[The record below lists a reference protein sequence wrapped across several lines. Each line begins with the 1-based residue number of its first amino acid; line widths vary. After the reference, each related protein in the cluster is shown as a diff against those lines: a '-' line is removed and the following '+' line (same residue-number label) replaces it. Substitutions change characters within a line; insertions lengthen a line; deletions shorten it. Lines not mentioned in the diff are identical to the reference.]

1 MTRIS
6 NLRVPAALAAGF
18 LLAGAAHA
26 QGSVTLYGVLDAS
39 VLYLSKTENPAT
51 GANGGKF
58 IGFGDSG
65 YSPSLFGLKGT
76 EDLGGGMK
84 ANFTLESGIN
94 MGTGGF
100 NDSNGNLFGRQ
111 AWVGISGGFG
121 DVKLGL
127 QYSPLFLAL
136 YDLDPRLS
144 LTGSS
149 LLPWL
154 NNVAGTGIFTRNAV
168 SYTSPLF
175 YGFQGSV
182 LYAFGNVAGNLQAG
196 KQVSASLKYQ
206 WQDLMVEA
214 AYFDSNASPAVDT
227 VPATDVPFEGR
238 LIGASYKLGSLTA
251 KASFTSFRVSGGPS
265 NNLYGGGLDYMLTP
279 AVDLNGGVWYMTD
292 RNETSSHAMLGS
304 LGASYLLSKRTTLY
318 AQVGVVRNDGNA
330 RLGLVTGEGLSSN
343 NTIFAPAGTTTA
355 VDLGIRQT
363 F

>member
-1 MTRIS
+1 MVRITK
-6 NLRVPAALAAGF
+6 LRNTAPITIGL
-18 LLAGAAHA
+18 LLAGTAHA

-39 VLYLSKTENPAT
+39 LLYLSKTENPAT

-76 EDLGGGMK
+76 EDLGGGLK

-111 AWVGISGGFG
+111 AWVGMSGGFG

-127 QYSPLFLAL
+127 QFSPFFFAL

-154 NNVAGTGIFTRNAV
+154 YNVAGTGIFTRNAV
-168 SYTSPLF
+168 SYTSPQF

-182 LYAFGNVAGNLQAG
+182 LYAFGNVAGNFQAG

-206 WQDLMVEA
+206 WQDLMVDA
-214 AYFDSNASPAVDT
+214 AYFDSNASPTPDT
-227 VPATDVPFEGR
+227 VPPTAVPFEGR
-238 LIGASYKLGSLTA
+238 LIGASYKLGSVTA
-251 KASFTSFRVSGGPS
+251 KASFTSFRVNGGPN
-265 NNLYGGGLDYMLTP
+265 NNLYGGGLDFQVTP
-279 AVDLNGGVWYMTD
+279 SGELNGGAWYMTD
-292 RNETSSHAMLGS
+292 RNDTSSHALLGA
-304 LGASYLLSKRTTLY
+304 LGASYFLSKRTTLY
-318 AQVGVVRNDGNA
+318 AQVGVVHNDGNA
-330 RLGLVTGEGLSSN
+330 RLGLVTGEGLSSA

-355 VDLGIRQT
+355 VNLGIRQL